1 MMSLGLG
8 SGRLSVPVATLLVVA
23 LTGVVSVV
31 ALLQPQ
37 VLAGLE
43 RNPAELRA
51 GHWWRLI
58 TPLLVQSDGWGQL
71 VLNLVGTAVFGA
83 LVEWAAGPVVFLVTY
98 LAGGLVGQA
107 LGYAWETGGAGSSV
121 AMVGVL
127 GALSVLLPRP
137 ASERSRPQR
146 LAAGAGLCLMLALV
160 GLHFGPNRY
169 LPETLLVASGSLF
182 VAWQIRMPRAAL
194 ANRLLSGLVLLSAVV
209 LTLLR
214 DHHGPALL
222 AGALV
227 AVPMLRW
234 RGPASGP

>member
-1 MMSLGLG
+1 
-8 SGRLSVPVATLLVVA
+8 
-23 LTGVVSVV
+23 
-31 ALLQPQ
+31 
-37 VLAGLE
+37 
-43 RNPAELRA
+43 
-51 GHWWRLI
+51 
-58 TPLLVQSDGWGQL
+58 
-71 VLNLVGTAVFGA
+71 
-83 LVEWAAGPVVFLVTY
+83 
-98 LAGGLVGQA
+98 
-107 LGYAWETGGAGSSV
+107 
-121 AMVGVL
+121 
-127 GALSVLLPRP
+127 
-137 ASERSRPQR
+137 
-146 LAAGAGLCLMLALV
+146 MLALV